1 MKLKNRITLLLAV
14 AAVALIAVNA
24 LVLLA
29 EDRRGP
35 EIAFAQGE
43 LTYNSSMSEEQL
55 LEGVTASDNRDG
67 DVTDSL
73 RIGEILPSADKS
85 QVTVV
90 YTAKD
95 SSNNIAQLSRVL
107 PVEGAVSEEGLP
119 NHAAGTDAEE
129 QNDTSGQEAVTT
141 PTPTPTPAATQEPVI
156 TEEAGDPNE
165 AGRLENEAAIAA
177 LAPEAPRMYLS
188 QYAVTIPA
196 GSDFNALGYV
206 EDITDDADS
215 RDDLYRQI
223 QISGEADMQTPGVY
237 ELYFY
242 VNDSD
247 GNTSNQA
254 RLSVTVQ

>member
-29 EDRRGP
+29 EDRRAP

-43 LTYNSSMSEEQL
+43 LTYNSSLSEEQL

-107 PVEGAVSEEGLP
+107 PVEGAVSEGALQ
-119 NHAAGTDAEE
+119 NHATGTDTE
-129 QNDTSGQEAVTT
+129 GQEATT
-141 PTPTPTPAATQEPVI
+141 PTPTPTPAATQEPVV

-223 QISGEADMQTPGVY
+223 QISGEADTQTPGVY